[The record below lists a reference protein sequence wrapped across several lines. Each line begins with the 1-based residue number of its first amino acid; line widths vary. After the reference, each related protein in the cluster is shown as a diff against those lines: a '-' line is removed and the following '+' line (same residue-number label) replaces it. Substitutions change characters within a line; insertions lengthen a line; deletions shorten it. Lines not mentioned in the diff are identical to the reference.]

1 MEDPRYNIIPPKV
14 PRCTAWPQPPRG
26 GRCTHMYTTRYPRMS
41 KYHAPLMKG
50 HTHTCDAHFVK
61 PIAPV
66 RIVHGHVSILL
77 CWSKLPTWSPRSV
90 FNRCILLL
98 VRVILLHPPW
108 NMTDQVAAAACPQ
121 RRTLPPFRHEN
132 TAKRTGGCKQQPYQ
146 RRKSD
151 PLAQSAL
158 APKARAPKPFG
169 DR

>member
-108 NMTDQVAAAACPQ
+108 NMTDQVVAAACIITMMSHHAAA
-121 RRTLPPFRHEN
+121 TLVHLHTKRSQPFEVHH
-132 TAKRTGGCKQQPYQ
+132 GPH
-146 RRKSD
+146 
-151 PLAQSAL
+151 
-158 APKARAPKPFG
+158 
-169 DR
+169 